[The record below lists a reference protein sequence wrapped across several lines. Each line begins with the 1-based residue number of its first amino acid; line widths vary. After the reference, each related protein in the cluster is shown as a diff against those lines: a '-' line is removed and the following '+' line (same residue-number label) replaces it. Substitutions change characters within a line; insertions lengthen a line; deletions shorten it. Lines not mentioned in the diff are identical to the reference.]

1 MRRLIPVAAVL
12 VLTGLACKLP
22 VIGEVEEKFNQ
33 VQNTVNAALTDYP
46 ATAKALLTLYP
57 GTAAAVMTG
66 LPGTIEAQ
74 LKTPPAPQNGSIRGH
89 LSYPSEF
96 LPPQK
101 IVAFDTLTMAVA
113 GVVTTME
120 GQGEYQLSVPAG
132 QYYVVA
138 YTLDGGLA
146 AGYTQAV
153 PCGLTAACTDH
164 SLIPVP
170 VNSGASVNGID
181 PQDWYAPPGTFPP
194 MP

>member
-1 MRRLIPVAAVL
+1 MRKRIAVAAVL
-12 VLTGLACKLP
+12 VLAGWACKIPL
-22 VIGEVEEKFNQ
+22 ISDVEEKVNQ
-33 VQNTVNAALTDYP
+33 AQNTVNAALTHYP
-46 ATAKALLTLYP
+46 ETAQA
-57 GTAAAVMTG
+57 MITG
-66 LPGTIEAQ
+66 LPGTVEAQ

-101 IVAFDTLTMAVA
+101 IVAFDTFTMAVA
-113 GVVTTME
+113 AVVTTME

-153 PCGLTAACTDH
+153 PCGLTAACADH
-164 SLIPVP
+164 SLIPVT
-170 VNSGASVNGID
+170 VNAGSIVNGID
-181 PQDWYAPPGTFPP
+181 PQDWYAPPGTFPA